1 MAKKYGLFKAS
12 HIKRGGICLLKKSRS
27 NVKVGKTY
35 KYEKKFI
42 VSLDW
47 QGIIWGLLRGFLW

>member
-1 MAKKYGLFKAS
+1 LAKKYGLFKAS

-47 QGIIWGLLRGFLW
+47 QGIIW